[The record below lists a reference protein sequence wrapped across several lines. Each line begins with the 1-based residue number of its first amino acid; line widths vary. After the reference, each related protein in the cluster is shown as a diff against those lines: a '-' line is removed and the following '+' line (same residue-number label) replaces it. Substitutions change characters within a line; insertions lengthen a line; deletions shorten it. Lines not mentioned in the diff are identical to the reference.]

1 MSVDTMSSPGR
12 KVGKS
17 KTIALWVAGGLLA
30 ALFVLAGSMKFANAE
45 EAGEQFAR
53 FGYADWFRVLI
64 GAVEIGAGL
73 ALLIP
78 RSTFYAAAALGVVM
92 AGAVFTHLRQ
102 GEIPHSA
109 VPLALLVVL
118 VIIGYARRPRSGS

>member
-1 MSVDTMSSPGR
+1 MSVDTMSSPGK
-12 KVGKS
+12 KVGKA
-17 KTIALWVAGGLLA
+17 KTIALWVVGGLLA

-45 EAGEQFAR
+45 QAGERFA
-53 FGYADWFRVLI
+53 GYGYPDWFRVLI

-78 RSTFYAAAALGVVM
+78 RTTFYAAAALGVVM

-102 GEIPHSA
+102 GEIPQSA
-109 VPLALLVVL
+109 VPLVLLVVL
-118 VIIGYARRPRSGS
+118 ALVGYARRPRTAS